1 LKKLLNYKSALLG
14 TFKKMKKIIAKI
26 KSYFEESWRELKK
39 VNWPTKPETVK
50 RTIGVLTLSLFIA
63 LILGFFDFG
72 LLQVMKLI
80 IK

>member
-1 LKKLLNYKSALLG
+1 MKKLLNYKSALLG

-50 RTIGVLTLSLFIA
+50 RTVGVLTLSLFIA

>member
-1 LKKLLNYKSALLG
+1 MIHYKSALLG
-14 TFKKMKKIIAKI
+14 IFKKMGKIFAKI

-39 VNWPTKPETVK
+39 VNWPTRPETVK
-50 RTIGVLTLSLFIA
+50 RTVGVLTLSLFIA
-63 LILGFFDFG
+63 LILGFLDFG

>member
-1 LKKLLNYKSALLG
+1 MG
-14 TFKKMKKIIAKI
+14 KIFSKI
-26 KSYFEESWRELKK
+26 RNYFEESWRELKK
-39 VNWPTKPETVK
+39 VNWPTQHETVK
-50 RTIGVLTLSLFIA
+50 KTAGVLTLSLFIA